1 MQTIR
6 RTATMSWQHGLIAV
20 LCAALAVA
28 PAMVTTACNSAQVQS
43 VVTDVSKFSP
53 VVLNVLELACT
64 FTPAAPE
71 CAVAGPVL
79 QKLITDLQTA
89 LATYEQQLAAGTATV
104 SAWNVLNALFD
115 TFETQ
120 TSVIFSL
127 FHLSGAATQSQALSI
142 AASGETLLSV
152 IEALFPSAPT
162 ATKAGQFAAGNT
174 PRQSK
179 YASALPP
186 GGVAFFS
193 LSGWQRDYNKKV
205 DAAKKVNPKAKL
217 SHVTITHGF

>member
-6 RTATMSWQHGLIAV
+6 RTATITWQHALIAL

-28 PAMVTTACNSAQVQS
+28 PAMVTTACTPAQVTS
-43 VVTDVSKFSP
+43 VVTDISKFSP

-79 QKLITDLQTA
+79 QKIIADLQTA
-89 LATYEQQLAAGTATV
+89 LNTYEQQLAAGTATV
-104 SAWNVLNALFD
+104 AAWNVLNALFA
-115 TFETQ
+115 TFENQ
-120 TSVIFSL
+120 TAAIFSL

-162 ATKAGQFAAGNT
+162 SKKAGGFEAGNT
-174 PRQSK
+174 PRQTK
-179 YASALPP
+179 YISALPP

-193 LSGWQRDYNKKV
+193 LSGWQRDYNTKV
-205 DAAKKVNPKAKL
+205 DAAKKANPKAKL
-217 SHVTITHGF
+217 SHVTLTHGL